1 MLQELVSFAI
11 VLVVAVC
18 VAGTVSVLYACG
30 LQLLQPQTADGARGA
45 DTADSAGTANARS
58 AGTLRRAGAVA
69 CFAACVAIVLVALYL
84 IVGT

>member
-1 MLQELVSFAI
+1 MLQELMSFAI

-30 LQLLQPQTADGARGA
+30 LQLLQSQATDGARGA
-45 DTADSAGTANARS
+45 DTASSAGTENARTHS
-58 AGTLRRAGAVA
+58 ALRRFGAVA

-84 IVGT
+84 IVGA